1 MSPET
6 LEDHLRRATRSFTAR
21 LPEDEALALGRELAL
36 EVARAHGE
44 TPPRHPEL
52 DPSAIPM
59 EGDRPRLDG
68 GTVEG
73 DVAEDLLTLGA
84 LLQWLTTGETPEPAW
99 RLDGPPEANLASI
112 ARRGVLAG
120 LASPRSAERFAS
132 AAQAAEAL
140 ASALRPEPA
149 LTPPWPLFRG
159 DASRSGVRAAGPAI
173 GSLGAIW
180 EAAVGGIVGSPAL
193 TAGLV
198 VAPVTDGRLVF
209 LDRATG
215 RRAHEVR
222 LGAAIESSPALGEG
236 LVVLGTDGG
245 EVVALDLVRGREV
258 WRVAVGRM
266 VRSSPLLH
274 AGRVF
279 VGVVDGRAA
288 GAILALE
295 ARTGKS
301 LWRRKLGPVFSSPAL
316 AGATVVIGSDD
327 GSVHALDSETGALV
341 WSHALGGRVRSTP
354 AMGGDLV
361 FVSDFDGR
369 LVAVRL
375 ADGSRAWGRELGQ
388 PVYSSVAVSPSLAL
402 VGCHD
407 GRLRGL
413 RPQDGEPLFELSTR
427 GPIVSSPLLVAG
439 QGVVASTDGELYVAD
454 GEGRLRAQITLARDG
469 VQSTPAVD
477 GDVLFVGSAR
487 GLHAVRLLP

>member
-99 RLDGPPEANLASI
+99 RLDGPPEADLASI
-112 ARRGVLAG
+112 ARRGL
-120 LASPRSAERFAS
+120 LP
-132 AAQAAEAL
+132 
-140 ASALRPEPA
+140 
-149 LTPPWPLFRG
+149 
-159 DASRSGVRAAGPAI
+159 
-173 GSLGAIW
+173 
-180 EAAVGGIVGSPAL
+180 
-193 TAGLV
+193 
-198 VAPVTDGRLVF
+198 
-209 LDRATG
+209 

-258 WRVAVGRM
+258 WRVAAGRM

-375 ADGSRAWGRELGQ
+375 ADGSRAGGRELAQ

-413 RPQDGEPLFELSTR
+413 RPQDGEPFFELSTR

-439 QGVVASTDGELYVAD
+439 QGVVASPDG
-454 GEGRLRAQITLARDG
+454 
-469 VQSTPAVD
+469 
-477 GDVLFVGSAR
+477 
-487 GLHAVRLLP
+487 GLHAPHRGGRAPAP